1 MIRKKIDK
9 QSASQI
15 ILGSFVSPK
24 LFKKMFKQKPKEE
37 IEENPIIKESNSNNL
52 INDVL
57 QRNISKV
64 ENVSSSK
71 DESQENQS
79 NLESPTNLFKKK
91 LSESKGN
98 KNLNKL
104 SYDFSIIIYKIQF
117 YNIDKY
123 LILVLKIQLR
133 KLFG

>member
-1 MIRKKIDK
+1 
-9 QSASQI
+9 
-15 ILGSFVSPK
+15 
-24 LFKKMFKQKPKEE
+24 MFKQKPKEE